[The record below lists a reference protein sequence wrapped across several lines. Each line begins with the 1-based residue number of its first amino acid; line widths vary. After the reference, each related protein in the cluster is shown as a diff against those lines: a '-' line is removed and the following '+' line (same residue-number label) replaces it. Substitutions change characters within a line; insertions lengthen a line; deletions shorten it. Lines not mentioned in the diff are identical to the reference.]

1 MNYTVGLPDDQSLK
15 LYYNDRVYSPEYS
28 SVDTIVIAWQL
39 IQLAKVRVS
48 VLDVACGSG
57 IIGLAIKKMFPEVP
71 VTLTDIS
78 PEAVRVTRLNAKRN
92 GLDVSAGVAD
102 LTEGSASIVTANLP
116 TFTTE
121 DMHKANHGP
130 ASSYYAG
137 ADPLALYE
145 KLFTIQHPLL
155 VCECQTKYH
164 SQFKELADD
173 AGYKIIMESGDSYAL
188 LTKAQPLVDNS

>member
-1 MNYTVGLPDDQSLK
+1 MSYTVELPENKELK
-15 LYYNDRVYSPEYS
+15 LYYNDKVYSPEFS
-28 SVDTIVIAWQL
+28 AIDTVVIAYQL
-39 IQLAKVRVS
+39 IKRAKVPVT

-57 IIGLAIKKMFPEVP
+57 IIGLSLKKLFPQLE

-78 PEAVRVTRLNAKRN
+78 SEAVRVTRLNAKRN

-121 DMHKANHGP
+121 DMLQANHGP

-137 ADPLALYE
+137 ADPLELYE
-145 KLFTIQHPLL
+145 RLFAVQHPLL
-155 VCECQTKYH
+155 VCECQSKYH
-164 SQFKELADD
+164 YQFKELADE
-173 AGYKIIMESGDSYAL
+173 AGYKVIMESGDSFAL